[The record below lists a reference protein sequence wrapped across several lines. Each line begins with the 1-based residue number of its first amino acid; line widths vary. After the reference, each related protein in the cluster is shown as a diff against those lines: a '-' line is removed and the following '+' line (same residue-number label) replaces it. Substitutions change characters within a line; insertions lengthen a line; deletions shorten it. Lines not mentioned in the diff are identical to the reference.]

1 MSIHLVYSEVIAKAK
16 AAYLDGTLQ
25 AVHQAT
31 PDGKGCSY
39 SACCAI
45 GASLTPDQRSDM
57 DRAMSKTI
65 QYLLADKSITSDSN
79 AGLIYLQAVHD
90 RCLGP
95 DREPMM
101 MQLREFLG
109 IPEAAGE
116 S

>member
-31 PDGKGCSY
+31 PDGIGCSY

-45 GASLTPDQRSDM
+45 GASLTPDQRRDM
-57 DRAMSKTI
+57 DNAKSTAIR
-65 QYLLADKSITSDSN
+65 YLLAYKSITSDN
-79 AGLIYLQAVHD
+79 DDGLIGLQAAHD
-90 RCLGP
+90 LCLRGR

-101 MQLREFLG
+101 MQLRRLLD
-109 IPEAAGE
+109 IPEAPA
-116 S
+116 